1 MAQFATLKTNKG
13 DIVIRLFADHAPKTV
28 RNFVEL
34 AQGTKDY
41 IDPRTNKPGSGPY
54 YDGTIFHRVI
64 GGFMIQG
71 GDPLGKGFAVFHH
84 GRQDP
89 ALELQAHH
97 FR

>member
-41 IDPRTNKPGSGPY
+41 
-54 YDGTIFHRVI
+54 
-64 GGFMIQG
+64 
-71 GDPLGKGFAVFHH
+71 
-84 GRQDP
+84 
-89 ALELQAHH
+89 
-97 FR
+97 